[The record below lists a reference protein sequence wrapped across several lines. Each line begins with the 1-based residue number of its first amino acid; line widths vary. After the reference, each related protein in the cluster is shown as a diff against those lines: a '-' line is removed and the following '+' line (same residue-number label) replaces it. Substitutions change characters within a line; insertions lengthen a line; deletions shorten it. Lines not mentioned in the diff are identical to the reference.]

1 MLLSALLLLLVCG
14 SQADNYYGTVMTY
27 YPKDMTTNGS
37 LLVNVRYK
45 LSFAA
50 CAANDTWSCSGN
62 CGSETADVEL
72 SVVEESP
79 GEWCQREGV
88 ATRLV
93 SGTAPFQLSL
103 DGGNWITG
111 IINSIV
117 SWRAVTDV
125 ELSFRSDSN
134 QINTSPVT
142 TILPALRI
150 PSNCPR
156 NVSLLAFD
164 PDGDEVKCRNGMTS
178 ASECN
183 PCTPP
188 SVLNLSSSCTLSFS
202 PTNSSNE
209 GPYAVQLVMED
220 FPRQNINLVQ
230 PDGSSVPKTT
240 NEAISKIPVQF
251 VLKVDPA
258 VPSCSEGVYLPRFL
272 SPTPDHGAQIL
283 TNVNQAVEINIR
295 AEATQSTISGLLF
308 SGPHNVVK
316 NSQALGNFTLTWTPS
331 NFESRESHPICF
343 VVQSSLASSVYQS
356 DLRCVTVKVGNSVPT
371 TTMPPMPTT
380 TTYPETTMPPMP
392 TTTTYPETTMPPMPP
407 TTTYPETTMPPM
419 PTTTTYPETTMPPM
433 PTTTT
438 YPETTMP
445 PTTTYPETTM
455 PTTTTYPETT
465 MPPMPPTTTYPETTM
480 PPMPPTTTYP
490 ETTMPPMPP
499 TTTYPETTMPPMPT
513 TTTYPETTMPPMPT
527 TTTYP
532 ETTMPPMPTTT
543 TYPETTMP
551 PTTTYPETT
560 MPPTTTYPETT
571 MPTTTTYP
579 ETTMP
584 TTTTYPET
592 TMPPMPTTTTYP
604 ETTMPPMPTTTTYPE
619 TTLPPMPT
627 TTTYPETTMRPRPTT
642 TIQLPTTTV
651 VFPTTVP
658 TTTHIPTTT
667 TAAPTAPTTTT
678 VVFGTVPPVMP
689 PPTQTSAPTTP
700 PPTST
705 SDPGPYYVM
714 ALNAKISTTL
724 SLENDYN
731 TIIQLIKNELTDK
744 GLPQNI
750 IVTIRRKGALEMTT
764 AAP

>member
-230 PDGSSVPKTT
+230 PDGSSVQKTT

-283 TNVNQAVEINIR
+283 TNVNEGVEINIR

-331 NFESRESHPICF
+331 NFESGESHPICF

-392 TTTTYPETTMPPMPP
+392 TTTTYPETTMP
-407 TTTYPETTMPPM
+407 
-419 PTTTTYPETTMPPM
+419 TTTTYPETTMP
-433 PTTTT
+433 T
-438 YPETTMP
+438 
-445 PTTTYPETTM
+445 
-455 PTTTTYPETT
+455 
-465 MPPMPPTTTYPETTM
+465 
-480 PPMPPTTTYP
+480 
-490 ETTMPPMPP
+490 

-551 PTTTYPETT
+551 TTTTYPETTMPTTTTYPETT
-560 MPPTTTYPETT
+560 MPPMPTTTTYPETT

-604 ETTMPPMPTTTTYPE
+604 ETTMPTTTTYPETTMPTTTTYPE
-619 TTLPPMPT
+619 TTMPPMPT
-627 TTTYPETTMRPRPTT
+627 TTTYPETTMPTTTTYPETTMPPMPTT
-642 TIQLPTTTV
+642 TIQFPTTTV

-678 VVFGTVPPVMP
+678 VVFGTAPPVMP

-731 TIIQLIKNELTDK
+731 TIIQLIQNELTDK